1 MSVKTVSIRHK
12 PGIYSMYRKIQNE
25 PWFAIAEFVDNAIQS
40 FHSNKTQLIAVEGPD
55 FQFRIQID
63 VAPENRIRIADNAA
77 GFDSNNFQRAF
88 EPANKPFDPTGL
100 SEFGMGMKIAS
111 IWLADSYSVRSKCL
125 AESVE
130 RYFHFDLQKV
140 VTENI
145 EEIQIEEVKKS
156 KMEHY
161 TEILLEELSAN
172 APSAYQLA
180 TIKRHLA
187 SIYRKFLRTGEVE
200 IFFNEE
206 KLSYEEPDVLVAPK
220 YDGSDPESIE
230 WRKTIDI
237 SFGKYRAHGFIAI
250 LAKIKQG
257 QNGLS
262 LFRRGRVIEGVGDK
276 KYFPKKITGSA
287 GGFRYKR
294 IFGELEL
301 EGFDVTYDKQRFT
314 GNNDFKMLF
323 DHIHR
328 KLITPQFPL
337 LQQADHY
344 RVRSNSINVQR
355 GSLAK
360 NMVQE
365 LQTKQTTLLNT
376 RPTILDEPVETA
388 APEVTELTRTEV
400 GGVVLLD
407 PVILRERSY
416 SVELS
421 LVSTE
426 LFQELYKWKVKE
438 ENGGAFRLFV
448 QVNCNH
454 GLIQAFNGDGMTKQ
468 RRIVLDLVKSLVV
481 AEIHTQSFGGK
492 PVVMRNVLN
501 DLLKRLNY
509 D

>member
-40 FHSNKTQLIAVEGPD
+40 FHSNKTQLMAVEGSD

-63 VAPENRIRIADNAA
+63 VSPEERIRIADNAA
-77 GFDSNNFQRAF
+77 GIDSKNFQRAF
-88 EPANKPFDPTGL
+88 EPANTPFDPTGL

-111 IWLADSYSVRSKCL
+111 IWLADNYSVRSKCL
-125 AESVE
+125 SESVE
-130 RYFHFDLQKV
+130 RCFNFDLKKV
-140 VTENI
+140 IAENK
-145 EEIQIEEVKKS
+145 EEIEVEEVKRS
-156 KMEHY
+156 KVEHY
-161 TEILLEELSAN
+161 TEVLLEELSAN

-180 TIKRHLA
+180 AIKNHLA
-187 SIYRKFLRTGEVE
+187 SIYRKFLRSGEVE
-200 IFFNEE
+200 IYFNDE
-206 KLSYEEPDVLVAPK
+206 KLYYEEPDVLVAPK
-220 YDGSDPESIE
+220 YDGSDPELIE
-230 WRKTIDI
+230 WKKKIDI
-237 SFGKYRAHGFIAI
+237 SFGKYKAHGFIAV

-287 GGFRYKR
+287 GGFRHKR

-328 KLITPQFPL
+328 ELISPEFPL

-344 RVRSNSINVQR
+344 RARSNDTIVQR
-355 GSLAK
+355 GDLAK

-365 LQTKQTTLLNT
+365 LQAKQYSLLNT
-376 RPTILDEPVETA
+376 RPTILNKPVKTA
-388 APEVTELTRTEV
+388 APKITELTGKEV
-400 GGVVLLD
+400 GGIVLLD
-407 PVILRERSY
+407 PVVLRDRSY

-421 LVSTE
+421 LVTTE
-426 LFQELYKWKVKE
+426 LFQELYKWEVKE
-438 ENGGAFRLFV
+438 EKEGAFRLFV
-448 QVNCNH
+448 QVNCSHN
-454 GLIQAFNGDGMTKQ
+454 LIQAFNGDGLIKQ
-468 RRIVLDLVKSLVV
+468 RRIVLDMIKSLVV
-481 AEIHTQSFGGK
+481 AEIHTQSFGGR
-492 PVVMRNVLN
+492 PVVMRNVFN
-501 DLLKRLNY
+501 DLLKKLNY